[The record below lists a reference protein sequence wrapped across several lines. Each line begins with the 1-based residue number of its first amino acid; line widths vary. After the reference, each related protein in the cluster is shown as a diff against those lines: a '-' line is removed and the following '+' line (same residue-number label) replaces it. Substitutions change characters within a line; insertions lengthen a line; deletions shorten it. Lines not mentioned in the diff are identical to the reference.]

1 MRGGK
6 REVPANIS
14 FRDEPDL
21 SKRISVQKK
30 RFAELF
36 GGPARVISR
45 APGRAEILGCHTDY
59 NNGFALAA
67 GISRSIIGLFSK
79 RTDGRICISSAAY
92 PGTPIAFPLN
102 HFVRDEKNKWTN
114 YARAVVRELM
124 QDGSTFG
131 GTNILIDSTIPKS
144 GGVSSS
150 AALELAIAYGL
161 LALYRQKIEPLH
173 VAALCRKAE
182 NSDLVK
188 SPCGFLDQG
197 TVAMAK
203 SGKMVL
209 FDFLPKGTSPVS
221 KVETITTNLAKD
233 NVSFVIPVDLTLERQ
248 LGESGYVVRRKMCE
262 DSLPFWQNVLRR
274 PVKSLRDVTKA
285 DFVKYRET
293 LQKKNPVMR
302 KRVEH
307 IIFEND
313 RVLDAVGALGKGDTF
328 TFGRLLTEAG
338 ESSLELYELNEN
350 TPQLTL
356 LVKYGRT
363 LPGVVGMRNMGGGFS
378 AIALALV
385 QNDKMKSF
393 QQALQKEYRKKFHR
407 SLEFIEF
414 SLAQGAEILYA

>member
-1 MRGGK
+1 MNGETR
-6 REVPANIS
+6 
-14 FRDEPDL
+14 EPDL
-21 SKRISVQKK
+21 AKRITTQKK
-30 RFAELF
+30 QFAKLF
-36 GGPARVISR
+36 GSNPTVISR

-67 GISRSIIGLFSK
+67 GISRSILGLLGVRPDKNIS
-79 RTDGRICISSAAY
+79 ISSIAF
-92 PGTPIAFPLN
+92 PGVPIAFPLSN
-102 HFVRDEKNKWTN
+102 FVRDEKNKWTN
-114 YARAVVRELM
+114 YARAVVRELLN
-124 QDGSTFG
+124 DGAAIG
-131 GTNILIDSTIPKS
+131 GANILIDSTIPKS

-161 LALYRQKIEPLH
+161 LALYHQKIDPLH
-173 VAALCRKAE
+173 VAAICRKAE

-203 SGKMVL
+203 EGKMVL

-221 KVETITTNLAKD
+221 KVSTIETRLAD
-233 NVSFVIPVDLTLERQ
+233 DDVSFVIPVDLTLERQ
-248 LGESGYVVRRKMCE
+248 LGETGYVMRRKLCE
-262 DSLPFWQNVLRR
+262 DSLPFWQVVLHH
-274 PVKSLRDVTKA
+274 PVASLRDVTKE
-285 DFVKYRET
+285 DFLKYREQ

-307 IIFEND
+307 IIFENE
-313 RVLDAVGALGKGDTF
+313 RVLDAVRALEKGDTF
-328 TFGRLLTEAG
+328 AFGRLLTEAG

-363 LPGVVGMRNMGGGFS
+363 IPGVLGMRNMGGGFS

-385 QNDKMKSF
+385 RNDKMKSF
-393 QQALQKEYRKKFHR
+393 QEALQKEYKKHFHR

-414 SLAQGAEILYA
+414 SPSQGAEILYA

>member
-1 MRGGK
+1 M
-6 REVPANIS
+6 NIS
-14 FRDEPDL
+14 FKDEPDL
-21 SKRISVQKK
+21 SKRITEQKK
-30 RFAELF
+30 RFEKIF
-36 GGPARVISR
+36 HTPPQVISR

-79 RTDGRICISSAAY
+79 RTDGNIRISSSAY
-92 PGTPIAFPLN
+92 PAKPMEFPLS
-102 HFVRDEKNKWTN
+102 HFKRDEKLVWTN
-114 YARAVVRELM
+114 YGRAVVRELINAK
-124 QDGSTFG
+124 QPIG
-131 GTNILIDSTIPKS
+131 GANILINSTVPKS

-161 LALYRQKIEPLH
+161 LALYSQKIDPLA

-197 TVAMAK
+197 TVSMAR
-203 SGKMVL
+203 SGTMVL
-209 FDFLPKGTSPVS
+209 FDFLPKGNSPVS
-221 KVETITTNLAKD
+221 KVETIKANLTKD

-248 LGESGYVVRRKMCE
+248 LGASGYVVRRKMCE
-262 DSLPFWQNVLRR
+262 DSLPFWESVLHH
-274 PVKSLRDVTKA
+274 PVKSLRDVTKE
-285 DFVKYRET
+285 DFLKYRDI

-307 IIFEND
+307 IIFENE
-313 RVLDAVGALGKGDTF
+313 RVHEAVRALEKGDTF
-328 TFGRLLTEAG
+328 TFGTLLTEAG

-363 LPGVVGMRNMGGGFS
+363 LPGVLGMRNMGGGFS

-385 QNDKMKSF
+385 QNNKMKSF
-393 QQALQKEYRKKFHR
+393 QNALAEEYKKNFHR
-407 SLEFIEF
+407 TLEFIEF
-414 SLAQGAEILYA
+414 SPAQGAQILYSHI